1 MILKKIYRTLIIPY
15 TVMLLYFMFLGF
27 GRTQMNINIVRLKPL
42 ASTIDF
48 VSKSLFWKDIII
60 NLVGNIVMFIP
71 FGFLGWVFPKL
82 NHYKALIINFV
93 FVLIIVES
101 MQYFTRLGVFDIDD
115 ILLNSIGV
123 SIGFYIKQKLE
134 KLFKIDTFKN

>member
-1 MILKKIYRTLIIPY
+1 
-15 TVMLLYFMFLGF
+15 MLLYFMFFGF
-27 GRTQMNINIVRLKPL
+27 GRTQMSINVVRLKPL

-48 VSKSLFWKDIII
+48 VSNSLFWKDIII
-60 NLVGNIVMFIP
+60 NLIGNLVMFIP

-82 NHYKALIINFV
+82 NRYKLLIINFV
-93 FVLIIVES
+93 FVLIIAES

-123 SIGFYIKQKLE
+123 SIGFYLKLKLE
-134 KLFKIDTFKN
+134 KLFKIETFKN

>member
-1 MILKKIYRTLIIPY
+1 
-15 TVMLLYFMFLGF
+15 MFLGF
-27 GRTQMNINIVRLKPL
+27 GRTQMNFNIVRLKPL
-42 ASTIDF
+42 ASTVYF
-48 VSKSLFWKDIII
+48 VSNSLFWRDIVI

-71 FGFLGWVFPKL
+71 FGFLGWIFPKL
-82 NHYKALIINFV
+82 NQHKILIINFV

-123 SIGFYIKQKLE
+123 NIGFYLKLKLE
-134 KLFKIDTFKN
+134 KLF

>member
-1 MILKKIYRTLIIPY
+1 
-15 TVMLLYFMFLGF
+15 
-27 GRTQMNINIVRLKPL
+27 MNINIVRLKPL

-71 FGFLGWVFPKL
+71 FGFLGWIFPKL

-134 KLFKIDTFKN
+134 KLFKIDVFKN